1 MSFETPEKLKA
12 KPDLFK
18 GNQWE
23 LPTDIDL
30 VNKAS
35 EELERR
41 LLEAGWGDESYPLV
55 ISFSEAL
62 INAIVHGNLEIK
74 EKPETESWREVALRV
89 QKETLNTKKIFINL
103 NITSEEISITIKD
116 EGNGFAVKEI
126 ADPTGNEGISKTSGR
141 GFLFMHKDFDSVVH
155 NEKGNEVTMKKAK
168 QETP

>member
-1 MSFETPEKLKA
+1 MSFETPEKFT
-12 KPDLFK
+12 PNPEYFK

-41 LLEAGWGDESYPLV
+41 LIEAGWGDDAYPLV
-55 ISFSEAL
+55 TSFSEAL

-74 EKPETESWREVALRV
+74 EKSETESWREAALRV
-89 QKETLNTKKIFINL
+89 QKEKPSTKKVFVILNVTPEEVAIN
-103 NITSEEISITIKD
+103 IRD

-126 ADPTGNEGISKTSGR
+126 IDPTSNDGISKTSGR
-141 GFLFMHKDFDSVVH
+141 GFLFMHQDFDSVEH
-155 NEKGNEVTMKKAK
+155 NEKGNEVTMKKTK
-168 QETP
+168 